1 MSNFY
6 ICNKELNNLKIK
18 DKLHTHYY
26 EPYSNLKL
34 ASKHVYYDEI
44 VKDFKEDINSYG
56 FSPFLHLFTTE
67 QKKNEKIMKFKSKE
81 FQNGYLN
88 FIRSSNNQKV
98 NKSIK
103 EKGVQKNDLQNQRQ
117 VEKSNQIR
125 EDEREERNFL
135 KSAIEKIQMNHKK
148 KSTNNMINLNDNKK
162 EENMKKIKEVNKD
175 SIDGSI
181 NENEKNGNSP
191 FKDNDFKL
199 FSLQDDF
206 FYKPNQNLIIKQ
218 ASEKL
223 AYKVPYSNSNNYQ
236 FYYGGRSN
244 IKNYNR
250 NKYLNIKGR
259 CCLYKQFNEI

>member
-26 EPYSNLKL
+26 EPYSNLHL

-67 QKKNEKIMKFKSKE
+67 QKNNEKIMKFKSKA

-88 FIRSSNNQKV
+88 FIRSSNGHKV
-98 NKSIK
+98 NKLKGKFDETSKIQSQLNRQSHKQVEIK
-103 EKGVQKNDLQNQRQ
+103 EENSQ
-117 VEKSNQIR
+117 
-125 EDEREERNFL
+125 ERVFL
-135 KSAIEKIQMNHKK
+135 KSAIEKIQMKHNK
-148 KSTNNMINLNDNKK
+148 KSTKK
-162 EENMKKIKEVNKD
+162 VFDIKKSDDERKVKNVNEDK
-175 SIDGSI
+175 S
-181 NENEKNGNSP
+181 NSLLLY
-191 FKDNDFKL
+191 DNDKYADSAYKDKDMKP
-199 FSLQDDF
+199 FSIQDDF
-206 FYKPNQNLIIKQ
+206 FYKPKQNLIIKQ
-218 ASEKL
+218 ASERVS
-223 AYKVPYSNSNNYQ
+223 YNVPYSYLNNYQ

-244 IKNYNR
+244 IRNFPK

-259 CCLYKQFNEI
+259 CCLYKQFIEI